1 MTYDESKLVTLVE
14 AMDCF
19 KEENIVK
26 PEDAYLKYTEN
37 GYEIV
42 PEKKGNQPLEEQIM
56 LDVKAVIDSR
66 QSVLRLSDNDYVQPS
81 VTSDDPKLQEKL
93 QVTEKY
99 KNMSITYEIE
109 GSEQV
114 LDGTTILSWLTINDD
129 CL

>member
-42 PEKKGNQPLEEQIM
+42 PEKQGSQPLEEQIM
-56 LDVKAVIDSR
+56 LDVKAAIDSR
-66 QSVLRLSDNDYVQPS
+66 QSVLRLSGQRLRSAV
-81 VTSDDPKLQEKL
+81 SDIRMIQ
-93 QVTEKY
+93 
-99 KNMSITYEIE
+99 NCRRS
-109 GSEQV
+109 SR
-114 LDGTTILSWLTINDD
+114 
-129 CL
+129 

>member
-42 PEKKGNQPLEEQIM
+42 PEKQGSQPLEEQIM
-56 LDVKAVIDSR
+56 LDVKAAIG
-66 QSVLRLSDNDYVQPS
+66 QPS
-81 VTSDDPKLQEKL
+81 VCLTAERQRLRSAVSD
-93 QVTEKY
+93 
-99 KNMSITYEIE
+99 IR
-109 GSEQV
+109 
-114 LDGTTILSWLTINDD
+114 
-129 CL
+129 